1 MSVRTN
7 RERPL
12 AAAHALVLFGAGLF
26 ALAPAA
32 QGQTDC
38 ERAAA
43 HYRQALEV
51 GEDAAAALPLL
62 RKATALCPN
71 FQGWFVAGNAHRQ
84 LNQHFKALTA
94 YEQALALANSPKH
107 LQMAQAYAALVRH
120 RLGETC
126 AASRTFQALVPEGG
140 AVPPWIREPFEAFEL
155 DLATKGWSPEQMA
168 CALETTETHRT
179 IGVCPKVAVRVEFPT
194 DSAVIDAANGAKV
207 QALADALHRSPD
219 NSKRYRLVGHTDGRG
234 GEAHNQALS
243 ERRAAGV
250 LAAVLARHPGL
261 HGRLEALGK
270 GERELLSSGAEP
282 QDHQLNRRVEVHAV
296 CAGA

>member
-1 MSVRTN
+1 MTGKTN
-7 RERPL
+7 LKRPL
-12 AAAHALVLFGAGLF
+12 VAVCALVLLNAGLF
-26 ALAPAA
+26 AVAPAA
-32 QGQTDC
+32 QGQTNC
-38 ERAAA
+38 EQAAV

-71 FQGWFVAGNAHRQ
+71 FQGWFVAGNAHWS
-84 LNQHFKALTA
+84 LNQHFEALAA

-126 AASRTFQALVPEGG
+126 AASRTFQSLVPDGG
-140 AVPPWIREPFEAFEL
+140 AVPAWVREPFEAFEL
-155 DLATKGWSPEQMA
+155 DLAAKGWSPEQMA
-168 CALETTETHRT
+168 CALETTEAHRT
-179 IGVCPKVAVRVEFPT
+179 IGVCPKVAVRVEFAT

-207 QALADALHRSPD
+207 RALADALHRSPD
-219 NSKRYRLVGHTDGRG
+219 SSRRYRLVGHTDSRG
-234 GEAHNQALS
+234 GEVHNQALS

-250 LAAVLARHPGL
+250 LASVLARRPSL
-261 HGRLEALGK
+261 DGRLEALGK
-270 GERELLSSGAEP
+270 GERELLSPGAEP